1 MKRELVQ
8 VADNSEQSSF
18 YVTKRLAVF
27 VVVTM
32 LTIPLAAQTAPSGQS
47 NDAWSPAKSIG
58 MFAYPKNKQNADQ
71 QLKDESQCYGSAKQ
85 NTGVDPQAPAPAA
98 PSPESQQAAQQDAA
112 KQAGKDVKKGG
123 TVKGAAGGAAGGAAI
138 GAIAGDAGKGAA
150 IGATAGAVGGR
161 RAQKKGEKAA
171 QQQTAQQ
178 TAQAQQQAQNQ
189 ATAQQQQKLD
199 TFKRAFSACMDAR
212 GYSVK

>member
-1 MKRELVQ
+1 
-8 VADNSEQSSF
+8 
-18 YVTKRLAVF
+18 
-27 VVVTM
+27 
-32 LTIPLAAQTAPSGQS
+32 
-47 NDAWSPAKSIG
+47 
-58 MFAYPKNKQNADQ
+58 
-71 QLKDESQCYGSAKQ
+71 
-85 NTGVDPQAPAPAA
+85 
-98 PSPESQQAAQQDAA
+98 
-112 KQAGKDVKKGG
+112 
-123 TVKGAAGGAAGGAAI
+123 
-138 GAIAGDAGKGAA
+138 
-150 IGATAGAVGGR
+150 VGGR